1 MKKILLLGLTLSLTV
16 LAQAQTGKWSWGA
29 QASLGL
35 STVSNVYDVRL
46 NSPSFGV
53 GWQTLYS
60 LDDHWQLGASL
71 QLSRDGYKGS
81 GTTNPSTF
89 LSGWFEIG
97 ELNFTQK
104 ETINMLRLPLQLRY
118 NWRSSRKKIRPYT
131 YLGGSIGYRIPDNN
145 TNNTAALTGND
156 DETRETFE
164 SFDFLYP
171 RYSRLDYGLM
181 AGAGLAF
188 RTKRGPLITAEL
200 YYYQGLKQQS
210 DIIFFLA
217 EDKYGAG
224 RHLQQQLRL
233 QISIIDLL

>member
-1 MKKILLLGLTLSLTV
+1 MKKFLLLGLVALSLSI
-16 LAQAQTGKWSWGA
+16 LAQAQTGKWFFGA

-35 STVSNVYDVRL
+35 STVSNVYDSRL

-53 GWQTLYS
+53 GLQTLYK
-60 LDDHWQLGASL
+60 LDNHWQLGASL

-81 GTTNPSTF
+81 GTTNPFTL

-118 NWRSSRKKIRPYT
+118 NWLSPGKKIRPYT
-131 YLGGSIGYRIPDNN
+131 YLGASIGYRIPDNN
-145 TNNTAALTGND
+145 ADNTLTGND
-156 DETRETFE
+156 EETRETFA

-171 RYSRLDYGLM
+171 QYSRVDYGLM